1 MPNLPMHIYL
11 ASRVAEELDW
21 GHVHDHLGSC
31 FLGSTAPDIRAMT
44 KWDRQR
50 THFSS
55 LGVESVG
62 VGTKKMFEQHPEL
75 ADSQTQSPETRAFLL
90 GYVSHLAADEVW
102 ITTMFRPYFGEGTP
116 VAGDQ
121 LEGHLWDRALQLDM
135 DRRVLAQDMPVL
147 NSEEMLLDSDSEV
160 AVGFLE
166 EEVLREWQSW
176 VSRFLGWDFS
186 WDRLKRALNRMYRDD
201 DGVQR
206 VVDNFLERM
215 PESLERI
222 YEKVPR
228 ERVETYQQQVISES
242 LSQAREYLGAA

>member
-21 GHVHDHLGSC
+21 GHVNDHLGSC
-31 FLGSTAPDIRAMT
+31 LLGSTAPDVRAMT

-62 VGTKKMFEQHPEL
+62 AGTREMFEQHPEL
-75 ADSQTQSPETRAFLL
+75 ADSRTQSPETRAFLL

-102 ITTMFRPYFGEGTP
+102 ITTMFRPYFGEESLVT
-116 VAGDQ
+116 GDQ

-147 NSEEMLLDSDSEV
+147 NTEEMLLDSESEV

-176 VSRFLGWDFS
+176 VTRFLGWDFS

-201 DGVQR
+201 DGVQL

-228 ERVETYQQQVISES
+228 ERVETYQQRVIAES

>member
-11 ASRVAEELDW
+11 ASRVAEQLDW

-31 FLGSTAPDIRAMT
+31 LLGSTAPDIRAMT

-50 THFSS
+50 THFAS

-75 ADSQTQSPETRAFLL
+75 ADSKTQSPETRAFLL

-102 ITTMFRPYFGEGTP
+102 ITTMFRPYFGEGSP
-116 VAGDQ
+116 VTGDQ
-121 LEGHLWDRALQLDM
+121 LERHLWDRALQLDM
-135 DRRVLAQDMPVL
+135 DRRVLAQDIPIL
-147 NSEEMLLDSDSEV
+147 KPDEMLVDSDSEV
-160 AVGFLE
+160 AVAFLE
-166 EEVLREWQSW
+166 EEVLREWRSW

-228 ERVETYQQQVISES
+228 EKIETYQERVITET

>member
-11 ASRVAEELDW
+11 ASRVAEQLDL
-21 GHVHDHLGSC
+21 GYVHDHLGSC

-50 THFSS
+50 THFAS
-55 LGVESVG
+55 LEVETPG
-62 VGTKKMFEQHPEL
+62 TGTKKMFEEYPEL
-75 ADSQTQSPETRAFLL
+75 AESKTQSPETRAFVL

-102 ITTMFRPYFGEGTP
+102 ITTMFRPYFGEENP

-121 LEGHLWDRALQLDM
+121 LQCHLWDRALQLDM
-135 DRRVLAQDMPVL
+135 DRRVLAQDMGIIKP
-147 NSEEMLLDSDSEV
+147 EDMLLDSDGEV
-160 AVGFLE
+160 AVAFLE
-166 EEVLREWQSW
+166 EEILREWQTW

-206 VVDNFLERM
+206 VVDNFLEQM

-228 ERVETYQQQVISES
+228 DKIETYQQQVIAET
-242 LSQAREYLGAA
+242 LRQVREYLGAA

>member
-1 MPNLPMHIYL
+1 
-11 ASRVAEELDW
+11 
-21 GHVHDHLGSC
+21 
-31 FLGSTAPDIRAMT
+31 
-44 KWDRQR
+44 
-50 THFSS
+50 
-55 LGVESVG
+55 
-62 VGTKKMFEQHPEL
+62 
-75 ADSQTQSPETRAFLL
+75 
-90 GYVSHLAADEVW
+90 
-102 ITTMFRPYFGEGTP
+102 
-116 VAGDQ
+116 
-121 LEGHLWDRALQLDM
+121 M
-135 DRRVLAQDMPVL
+135 DRRVLAQDMPIL
-147 NSEEMLLDSDSEV
+147 KTDGMLLDSGSEV

-186 WDRLKRALNRMYRDD
+186 WDRLKRALNRMCRDD

-228 ERVETYQQQVISES
+228 ERVETYQQRVIAES